1 MIGGGVFCGG
11 LAIFAYVGCKAAT
24 YGTLQL
30 GKKSLLASREALS
43 GRRNCDG

>member
-1 MIGGGVFCGG
+1 MIGGGVFCAG

-30 GKKSLLASREALS
+30 GKKIAFGIKRSFIGKEKL
-43 GRRNCDG
+43 